1 MPATTKL
8 VERTKV
14 DLTLRTYL
22 PGIWVGLEVT
32 TRHFARNLSFLVT
45 GRKHGKNP
53 ARDQLAT
60 IRYPEETRPY
70 PSRYRGHHR
79 LMRREDGQVRC
90 VACFMC
96 STACPADCIYIEAAE
111 HDDPGIEKAPV
122 RFDIDHLVCVYCGM
136 CEEACPCD
144 AIRLDSGVHPAPR
157 SERQN
162 QRRGLIDLLELGGPS
177 VARQGGKYA

>member
-1 MPATTKL
+1 
-8 VERTKV
+8 
-14 DLTLRTYL
+14 
-22 PGIWVGLEVT
+22 
-32 TRHFARNLSFLVT
+32 
-45 GRKHGKNP
+45 
-53 ARDQLAT
+53 
-60 IRYPEETRPY
+60 
-70 PSRYRGHHR
+70 
-79 LMRREDGQVRC
+79 
-90 VACFMC
+90 MC
-96 STACPADCIYIEAAE
+96 STACPAVCIYIEAAE